1 MAPWLKAIIP
11 VIAQAATV
19 KNAKSKSSIAGY
31 AALGLAFVDVEII
44 TSWPPEYQLGY
55 SVFFVIVGALLVLK
69 KS

>member
-1 MAPWLKAIIP
+1 MDKLLKLVLPFLAEKISG
-11 VIAQAATV
+11 
-19 KNAKSKSSIAGY
+19 KNLKSKSSIAGY
-31 AALGLAFVDVEII
+31 GAIGLAFVDVDII